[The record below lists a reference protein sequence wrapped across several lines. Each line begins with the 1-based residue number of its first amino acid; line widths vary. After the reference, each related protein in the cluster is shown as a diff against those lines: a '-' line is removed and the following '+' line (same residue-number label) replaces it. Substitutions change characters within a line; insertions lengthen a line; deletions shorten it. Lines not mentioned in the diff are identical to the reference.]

1 MPDHHAGASYQTVR
15 LKKGEHE
22 SPEEGACVMELASMV
37 GREPFGDRPESV
49 SPVIRDFLRDYNDFL
64 DYRRRQDL
72 AALAADVVDSKSRR
86 SIERRR
92 ARIAV
97 EWAES
102 LPGKARIESRLWVRL
117 CLLLGRYATAGAYA
131 AGKASAVGS
140 KDDGDRHQRALELI
154 DRLLAE
160 GHPERRPEPT
170 EPAASSSGS
179 DHPTA
184 LSAEPEPARLS

>member
-72 AALAADVVDSKSRR
+72 AAVAADVVDSKGRR

-102 LPGKARIESRLWVRL
+102 LPGRARIESKLWVRL

-140 KDDGDRHQRALELI
+140 KDDGNRHQRALELI

-160 GHPERRPEPT
+160 GPPEAT
-170 EPAASSSGS
+170 EAAASSSS
-179 DHPTA
+179 SEAELRTA